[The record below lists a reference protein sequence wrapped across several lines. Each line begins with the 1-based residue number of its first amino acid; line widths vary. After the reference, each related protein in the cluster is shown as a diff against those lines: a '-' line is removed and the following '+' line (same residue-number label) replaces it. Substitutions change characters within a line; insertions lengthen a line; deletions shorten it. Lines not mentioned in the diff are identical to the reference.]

1 MSLERRVRAYISA
14 VEAGAAG
21 DELAGFYHPDVVLD
35 EYPNRL
41 NPAGARRGLPE
52 ILQAAAAGQA
62 VMARQLF
69 EIVTLTEAGDRVA
82 IELNWT
88 GELAAP
94 MGMMKAGDKLTAR
107 IAQIIE
113 FEDEKIIRQRT
124 YDCFDQF

>member
-14 VEAGAAG
+14 VEAGATG
-21 DELAGFYHPDVVLD
+21 EELAGFYHPDVVLD

-52 ILQAAAAGQA
+52 ILEGAAAGQTS
-62 VMARQLF
+62 MARQMF

-82 IELNWT
+82 VELNWT
-88 GELAAP
+88 GELAVP
-94 MGMMKAGDKLTAR
+94 LGMLKAGDKLTAR
-107 IAQIIE
+107 IAQVIE
-113 FEDEKIIRQRT
+113 FEDDKIIRQRT